1 MDIKWATEVYNRGLG
16 VEQGRPTKMVRRGTP
31 GDYVQCAYVD
41 ASYIF
46 LSILL
51 SFLAVLALVFVL

>member
-1 MDIKWATEVYNRGLG
+1 L
-16 VEQGRPTKMVRRGTP
+16 
-31 GDYVQCAYVD
+31 

-51 SFLAVLALVFVL
+51 L

>member
-1 MDIKWATEVYNRGLG
+1 MEMAHQRAPW
-16 VEQGRPTKMVRRGTP
+16 
-31 GDYVQCAYVD
+31 DYVQCAYVD